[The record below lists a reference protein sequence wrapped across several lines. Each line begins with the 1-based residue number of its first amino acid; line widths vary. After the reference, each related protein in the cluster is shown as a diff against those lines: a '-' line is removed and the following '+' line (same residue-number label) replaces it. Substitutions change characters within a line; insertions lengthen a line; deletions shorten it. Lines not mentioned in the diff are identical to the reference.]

1 METLTERTRMSEE
14 ISREQ
19 IALAMF
25 SATLNAALE
34 RSQNMLTALG
44 ARKVMENEMR
54 SAWELADIWISQ
66 RPKIVMA

>member
-34 RSQNMLTALG
+34 RSQNMLTANG

>member
-1 METLTERTRMSEE
+1 MKEE
-14 ISREQ
+14 ISREE

-66 RPKIVMA
+66 RPKNVVA